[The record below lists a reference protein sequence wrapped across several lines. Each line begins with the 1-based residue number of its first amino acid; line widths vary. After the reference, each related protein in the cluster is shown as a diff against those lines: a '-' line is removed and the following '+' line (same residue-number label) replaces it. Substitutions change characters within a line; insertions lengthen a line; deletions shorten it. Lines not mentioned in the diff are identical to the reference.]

1 MTTPFEPARDQPAP
15 SRFEGQATLQ
25 VEGLTV
31 HSGGTP
37 LIDNVSFSIGSG
49 ERVGLIGESG
59 SGKSITALSIMNLLP
74 EELRARGSIRLA
86 GVEPDLV
93 GLPERRATAIRGQ
106 ETSMV
111 FQEPMTA
118 LNPVMRVGD
127 QVAEVMLLHRT
138 TPSRTAART
147 ATIELLERVRLPDP
161 AWIGRAYPH
170 QLSGGMRQRV
180 MLAMALANRPRLLIC
195 DEPTSALDVTVQA
208 AMLELIVELQAE
220 RGNALLFI
228 THDLAVVAR
237 VCPRVLVMYRGEIVE
252 SGATAEVFAAPQHP
266 YTRKLLAAS
275 TLTDPSLPEPPR
287 TSFPEP
293 PRPSFPE
300 PVEGQATSRPRSLE
314 TDGPSPLRQ
323 AQDGASTSSAN
334 EQAVV
339 AVHGVSR
346 IFRRPRRSLFRPGD
360 QVQALNN
367 IDLEIRS
374 GDRFGIVG
382 ESGSGK
388 STLLRLIS
396 GLDRPTSGSI
406 AFDGTEISHQPE
418 SRLGFLRRDL
428 QVVFQDPQASLDPR
442 MRVRDIIAEPMVSL
456 GIPGVDARV
465 AELLAAVGLP
475 PDAARRFPHQF
486 SGGQR
491 QRISIA
497 RALSPRPRVL
507 VADEPVSALDV
518 TVRAQILDLLLD
530 LVRDYR
536 LTLIFVSH
544 DLSVVRYLCDNVAV
558 LHDGEIVERGP
569 TAEVYARPQHP
580 YTREL
585 LAAVPTL
592 TVAGQV
598 AEEQ

>member
-1 MTTPFEPARDQPAP
+1 MTRSSFPEPNP
-15 SRFEGQATLQ
+15 SSFPEPVEGQATLQ
-25 VEGLTV
+25 VAGLTV
-31 HSGGTP
+31 HAGGTP
-37 LIDNVSFSIGSG
+37 LINDVSFEIAAG

-74 EELRARGSIRLA
+74 DELRAQGSIRLA
-86 GVEPDLV
+86 EVGPDLV
-93 GLPERRATAIRGQ
+93 GLPERRAAAIRGQ

-138 TPSRTAART
+138 VASRAAARA
-147 ATIELLERVRLPDP
+147 ATIELLQQVRLPDP

-180 MLAMALANRPRLLIC
+180 MLAMALANRPQLLIC

-208 AMLELIVELQAE
+208 AMLELIVALQAE

-228 THDLAVVAR
+228 THDLAVVAQ

-266 YTRKLLAAS
+266 YTQALLAAS
-275 TLTDPSLPEPPR
+275 TLTNH
-287 TSFPEP
+287 SFPEP
-293 PRPSFPE
+293 TPSTFPE
-300 PVEGQATSRPRSLE
+300 PVEGQATSQLE
-314 TDGPSPLRQ
+314 DSRNIRPSPLRP
-323 AQDGASTSSAN
+323 AQDDASTGSGN
-334 EQAVV
+334 EHAVPPVV
-339 AVHGVSR
+339 AVRRVSR
-346 IFRRPRRSLFRPGD
+346 VFRRPRRSLLRPGEEIH
-360 QVQALNN
+360 ALHEV
-367 IDLEIRS
+367 DLEINA

-396 GLDRPTSGSI
+396 GLDRPTAGSV
-406 AFDGTEISHQPE
+406 AFDGTEITDRPE

-428 QVVFQDPQASLDPR
+428 QIVFQDPQASLDPR

-456 GIPGVDARV
+456 GIPGIDARV
-465 AELLAAVGLP
+465 AELLDAVGLP
-475 PDAARRFPHQF
+475 PDAGRRFPHQF

-558 LHDGEIVERGP
+558 LHDGEIVERGT
-569 TAEVYARPQHP
+569 TAEVYADPRHP
-580 YTREL
+580 YTQEL

-598 AEEQ
+598 EEKQ